1 MDTEGNKI
9 DGYII
14 NIFYLI
20 SEYELSSNTLKQTLN
35 DIKDFNPE
43 VLYSFFDK
51 DRKGKVGPRDF
62 ISFFVYFII

>member
-9 DGYII
+9 DEYII

-20 SEYELSSNTLKQTLN
+20 SEYEANSCTLKQALN
-35 DIKDFNPE
+35 QIKDFNPE
-43 VLYSFFDK
+43 VLYTYFDK

-62 ISFFVYFII
+62 ISYFV